1 MSDYSVYDIEYK
13 SPYEDEIIFDGENIS
28 IINNSHYKK
37 AAINK
42 YLKIISEENQQD
54 IINNISMPLELT
66 NIICE
71 YSGNSKLKK
80 AVKKNINM
88 SHKPKN
94 QIQLSDIILLAIKK
108 HGR

>member
-54 IINNISMPLELT
+54 IINNISIFIIRCQPLKMYFIYMSVIHDT
-66 NIICE
+66 ITIVNYKII
-71 YSGNSKLKK
+71 
-80 AVKKNINM
+80 
-88 SHKPKN
+88 
-94 QIQLSDIILLAIKK
+94 
-108 HGR
+108 